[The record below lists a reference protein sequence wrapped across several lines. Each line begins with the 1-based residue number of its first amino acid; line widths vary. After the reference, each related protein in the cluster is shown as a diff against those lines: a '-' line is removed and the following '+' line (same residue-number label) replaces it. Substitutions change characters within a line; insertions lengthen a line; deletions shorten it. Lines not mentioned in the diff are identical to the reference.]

1 MLDVDASDRCY
12 LWSMRSIS
20 IILLLLLTIAHPFH
34 GRSQQVA
41 LHDPRVLGAYVTD
54 ADALPDGSVLFSGTY
69 DNGQTIGGQV
79 LSTPGQVAGFICLR
93 SSTGEWAWVRGISSP
108 VGALVHG
115 STLSADGGIIV
126 AGTASTPLSIG
137 NWSGDQEGDL
147 FLAKLNMNGE
157 PLWVLRANNVASV
170 QDVISD
176 GQGGAYISGNAASP
190 GMMVFG
196 NDSVPT
202 GLGGAAF
209 LAHAHADGS
218 WDWLVGMTSL
228 AEFIPRDLVLDG
240 LGRAVIAGSYVGYW
254 STIGTDTVW
263 ANTASYFLDQ
273 VSLFVACFSPA
284 GETQW
289 IASIDSSFAG
299 QSAAYTLLAPPGEPL
314 RVFGGGSPGI
324 PIAGGSAGGF
334 FLARLGYDGQWLTVA
349 NTPLGVNSAA
359 VLSDGRMLVSS
370 GAAAP
375 AVVAGTP
382 IDPGNASQVC
392 LAGICQMDGQW
403 SSVVQTYGTGT
414 SNAWIEP
421 LPEQGRAIL
430 YGYFDHDLWVGTDT
444 ISTQIVGAGM
454 FMDVDYSSVGMR
466 EIGTSG
472 MRVWPLPASD
482 QVNLLLPSDAGR
494 GELSV
499 YDAQG
504 RTVLLSG
511 IVGGVQHVVDLRSL
525 RGGIY
530 LLRCG
535 SYSVRLIKE

>member
-1 MLDVDASDRCY
+1 MN
-12 LWSMRSIS
+12 
-20 IILLLLLTIAHPFH
+20 T
-34 GRSQQVA
+34 
-41 LHDPRVLGAYVTD
+41 
-54 ADALPDGSVLFSGTY
+54 
-69 DNGQTIGGQV
+69 
-79 LSTPGQVAGFICLR
+79 
-93 SSTGEWAWVRGISSP
+93 
-108 VGALVHG
+108 
-115 STLSADGGIIV
+115 
-126 AGTASTPLSIG
+126 
-137 NWSGDQEGDL
+137 
-147 FLAKLNMNGE
+147 NGE
-157 PLWVLRANNVASV
+157 PEWVLRADNVASI

-196 NDSVPT
+196 NHSVPT

-209 LAHAHADGS
+209 LAHARTDGS
-218 WDWLVGMTSL
+218 WDWVTGMTSL

-254 STIGTDTVW
+254 STIGTDTLW
-263 ANTASYFLDQ
+263 ANTSSYFLDQ
-273 VSLFVACFSPA
+273 VSLFVACISPA

-289 IASIDSSFAG
+289 IAGIDSSFAG

-324 PIAGGSAGGF
+324 PIAGGSVGGF

-349 NTPLGVNSAA
+349 NTPLAVNSAA
-359 VLSDGRMLVSS
+359 VLSDGSMLVSS
-370 GAAAP
+370 GAGAP

-382 IDPGNASQVC
+382 IDPGSAGQVC

-403 SSVVQTYGTGT
+403 SSVAQTHGTGA

-430 YGYFDHDLWVGTDT
+430 YGYFDHDLWVGPDT

-454 FMDVDYSSVGMR
+454 CLDVDYSFVGMQ
-466 EIGTSG
+466 EIRTSG
-472 MRVWPLPASD
+472 MRVWPVPAGD
-482 QVNLLLPSDAGR
+482 RVNVLLPSDAGS

-499 YDAQG
+499 FDAQG
-504 RTVLLSG
+504 RTVLLSRL
-511 IVGGVQHVVDLRSL
+511 VGGVQQVIDLRSL
-525 RGGIY
+525 HGGIH

-535 SYSVRLIKE
+535 HYSARLIKE